1 MFYSL
6 VFTINGNIN
15 EILEKIYSEIVLSPN
30 QYQVVFLTNKEISK
44 VALNSNKIN
53 YKIFTF
59 EENATKE
66 EMFESF
72 IQTENLNNI
81 ILFKNPLKNFDFKA
95 INKMIQSNQDGQYLI
110 ISKQEKQ
117 QNLIIKYLQKFK
129 NFFIKLFFGIKL
141 YPGEADIILLDS
153 VLVSTLKEMK
163 GKSNI
168 LTKANGWIGIEPKV
182 IQIEKQNNQ
191 KSYFNVKNY
200 ILPICITFFFLCLI
214 TGNILF
220 SVFNVQLPFLA
231 YFSYLIFEILILGL
245 IIYTTLK
252 SNLICTL
259 GNLKNVNP
267 AKIIDIYDN
276 FDF

>member
-1 MFYSL
+1 
-6 VFTINGNIN
+6 
-15 EILEKIYSEIVLSPN
+15 
-30 QYQVVFLTNKEISK
+30 
-44 VALNSNKIN
+44 
-53 YKIFTF
+53 
-59 EENATKE
+59 
-66 EMFESF
+66 
-72 IQTENLNNI
+72 
-81 ILFKNPLKNFDFKA
+81 
-95 INKMIQSNQDGQYLI
+95 
-110 ISKQEKQ
+110 
-117 QNLIIKYLQKFK
+117 
-129 NFFIKLFFGIKL
+129 
-141 YPGEADIILLDS
+141 
-153 VLVSTLKEMK
+153 MK
-163 GKSNI
+163 DMDNI

-200 ILPICITFFFLCLI
+200 ILPICITFFLLCLI